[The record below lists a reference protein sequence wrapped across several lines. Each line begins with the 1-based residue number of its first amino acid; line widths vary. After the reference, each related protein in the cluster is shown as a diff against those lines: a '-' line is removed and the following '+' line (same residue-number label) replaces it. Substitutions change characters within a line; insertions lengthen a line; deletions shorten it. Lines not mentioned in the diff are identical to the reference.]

1 MAENE
6 KDHAPDQEVNL
17 EGEVIVPEEKPINP
31 NSYIPVMEEM
41 EKIFGDEYF
50 DNKAEKVK
58 DNKEV
63 FDCTLLGILFSAG
76 WGSPCRIFYKD
87 LIDIYNQMNEGE
99 KVFEIIQVSFDHTE
113 EEFKKAIA
121 GLPWK
126 FLPIKKEVPK
136 EEKKEEKIE
145 GEDLRTDEE
154 KERDKKLEE
163 ERKKERELIQKRNKV
178 IEGLEKKFNVLTI
191 PKFFPI
197 DKKGNVLSETGRE
210 DLLEYGV
217 DICEKWNEDA
227 RVEVENE
234 NNEGNEEKKENEEGN
249 ENEEKKEGEEKK
261 ENAEVKENAE
271 GKENAEVKK

>member
-1 MAENE
+1 MEKSDKIINLPKKILDYKKYFQKNIFDENFLDE
-6 KDHAPDQEVNL
+6 KDKAL
-17 EGEVIVPEEKPINP
+17 SLIVLSDK
-31 NSYIPVMEEM
+31 IP
-41 EKIFGDEYF
+41 
-50 DNKAEKVK
+50 
-58 DNKEV
+58 
-63 FDCTLLGILFSAG
+63 
-76 WGSPCRIFYKD
+76 
-87 LIDIYNQMNEGE
+87 
-99 KVFEIIQVSFDHTE
+99 
-113 EEFKKAIA
+113 
-121 GLPWK
+121 
-126 FLPIKKEVPK
+126 
-136 EEKKEEKIE
+136 EKKEEKIE

-271 GKENAEVKK
+271 GKESAEVKK